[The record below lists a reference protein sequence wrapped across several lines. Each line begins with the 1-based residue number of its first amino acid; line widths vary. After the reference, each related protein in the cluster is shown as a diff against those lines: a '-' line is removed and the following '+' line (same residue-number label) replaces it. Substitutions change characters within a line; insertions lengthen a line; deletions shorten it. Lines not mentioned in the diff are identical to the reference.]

1 MIRLKDYAGQ
11 PYEQARR
18 SFRWPDLEFY
28 NIAIQVCDRWAAQDP
43 HRPAIFFES
52 EDGAAATCTY
62 GALRDASNRLANAL
76 RALGVDRADRVAVVL
91 HQRVETAVSHIAVH
105 KLGAVAVPLTR
116 MFGPDALV
124 YRLGDSG
131 AKVAI
136 VDPAVVP
143 KLASIAQDLPALET
157 VIAVP
162 PVGKDRGVSHES
174 AQRLGRLRFLPWAE
188 LVVVGRASSRFE
200 QVPTGVNDPALIIY
214 TSGTTGPPKGALHGH
229 RLLMGHLPAFQ
240 LYFDFVPKAGA
251 VYWTPA
257 DWAWIGG
264 LYDLLFPALHFGGPV
279 LAYETTHFDP
289 EKAFHLIAKYGVT
302 HTFLPPTAVKMMMHG
317 ERVGNRSP
325 LRLQAIMSGGEP
337 VNPVI
342 LEWAKSA
349 LPGVLV
355 HEIYGQTEANLVCGN
370 CSRLFPVRPGS
381 LGKAYPGHE
390 VTVIGEDGSPVK
402 SGDSGEIAVRGPGDA
417 VVFKGYWQNPQATSD
432 KYHGDWLLTGDIARQ
447 DDQGYF
453 YFEGRKDDVINS
465 AGYRI
470 GPAEIEN
477 SLLTH
482 QAVAEAAVVGVPDPV
497 RGQIVKAFVK
507 LAKGYAP
514 SATLSNEIQQHVK
527 SRLAAYAYPR
537 TLEFVEELP
546 LTTTGKIRRFELRAR
561 EAARATALKT
571 PTV

>member
-1 MIRLKDYAGQ
+1 MIRLEDYTGR

-18 SFRWPDLEFY
+18 SFRWPDPGFY
-28 NIAIQVCDRWAAQDP
+28 NIAIEVCDRWAAQDP

-52 EDGAAATCTY
+52 EDGATATCTY

-76 RALGVDRADRVAVVL
+76 RALGIDRGDRVAVVL
-91 HQRVETAVSHIAVH
+91 HQRVETAVSHIAVY

-116 MFGPDALV
+116 MFGPDALA
-124 YRLGDSG
+124 YRLEDSG

-143 KLASIAQDLPALET
+143 KLASIVQDLPALEV
-157 VIAVP
+157 VIVVP
-162 PVGKDRGVSHES
+162 PFGSDRRTSHES
-174 AQRLGRLRFLPWAE
+174 AQNWGRLRLLPWAE
-188 LVVVGRASSRFE
+188 VIAVDRASSHIE
-200 QVPTGVNDPALIIY
+200 QVSTGPDDPALIIY

-264 LYDLLFPALHFGGPV
+264 SYDLLFPALHFGGPA

-289 EKAFHLIAKYGVT
+289 EKSFHLIAKYGVT
-302 HTFLPPTAVKMMMHG
+302 HAFLPPTVVKMMMHG
-317 ERVGNRSP
+317 ERVGEGSP

-342 LEWAKSA
+342 LEWAKSE

-390 VTVIGEDGSPVK
+390 VTLVGEDGSPVK
-402 SGDSGEIAVRGPGDA
+402 AGDLGEIAVRGPGDA
-417 VVFKGYWQNPQATSD
+417 VVFKGYWKNPQATAD
-432 KYHGDWLLTGDIARQ
+432 KYHDEWLLTGDMARQ
-447 DDQGYF
+447 DDEGYF
-453 YFEGRKDDVINS
+453 YFDGRKDDVINS

-470 GPAEIEN
+470 GPAEIES

-482 QAVAEAAVVGVPDPV
+482 KAVAEAAAVGVPDPV

-507 LAKGYAP
+507 LGKGYAP
-514 SATLSNEIQQHVK
+514 SATLAEEIQQHVK

-537 TLEFVEELP
+537 AVEFVEELP
-546 LTTTGKIRRFELRAR
+546 LTTTGKIRRSELRAR
-561 EAARATALKT
+561 ENSSPTAG
-571 PTV
+571 VRGC